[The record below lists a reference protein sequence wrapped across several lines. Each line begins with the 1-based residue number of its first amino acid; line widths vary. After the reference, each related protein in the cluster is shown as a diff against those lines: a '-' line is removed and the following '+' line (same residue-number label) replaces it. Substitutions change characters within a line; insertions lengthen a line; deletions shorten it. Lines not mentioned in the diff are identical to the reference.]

1 MSCTCM
7 QFLCTQ
13 VFFIDHEHELT
24 TFVDP
29 RLPLPNQ
36 QFTYTPV
43 QATVPARRT
52 SYDNTGLRPH
62 HTTTVRHSQS
72 LDSDLAM
79 SPATP
84 TTPTTTQ
91 GASLAPPSSS
101 TPPSRE
107 SSRGNDLSVRGAGG
121 SGGNDGTSSARSSI
135 ISESAAPPSE
145 CVYLPPLVLMAGDL
159 HVYMY
164 TVHCN
169 WLYIVHVVYFQHH
182 RGVLGTYVHVPYNIE
197 TGSALCMLIFST
209 S

>member
-1 MSCTCM
+1 M

-36 QFTYTPV
+36 QFTYTPI
-43 QATVPARRT
+43 QSTVPPARRT

-79 SPATP
+79 GSPTTP
-84 TTPTTTQ
+84 TTPTTPQ
-91 GASLAPPSSS
+91 GPGVPLATPSSS
-101 TPPSRE
+101 GPPSQE
-107 SSRGNDLSVRGAGG
+107 SSSGNELTVPGASGSGRGG
-121 SGGNDGTSSARSSI
+121 SGGAASARASI

-145 CVYLPPLVLMAGDL
+145 LVYIQYSGKLSREKTFTNLM
-159 HVYMY
+159 
-164 TVHCN
+164 
-169 WLYIVHVVYFQHH
+169 
-182 RGVLGTYVHVPYNIE
+182 
-197 TGSALCMLIFST
+197 IF
-209 S
+209 